1 MDETPNGGGGRGC
14 VGEETSHGKS
24 SESGTGSISSRRVA
38 AQQQLADAASGI
50 NNTAIDPVT
59 GLEIDDLIIGDSRGN
74 LIIAPKG
81 GGFDLN
87 RPNGVDIHSF
97 YPNGSNYQRYNPI
110 GHGHALG
117 TGPNRRGQGDSLDV
131 FGNIVPFNS
140 PDAHWSIY

>member
-1 MDETPNGGGGRGC
+1 MT
-14 VGEETSHGKS
+14 
-24 SESGTGSISSRRVA
+24 
-38 AQQQLADAASGI
+38 DAASGI
-50 NNTAIDPVT
+50 NNKAIDPVT

-87 RPNGVDIHSF
+87 KPNGADIHSF

-110 GHGHALG
+110 GHGNNTTPHGYGHALG